1 VKKGEAIRKIKPDKH
16 VEDNLIVAKYG
27 RFAGSRAFEALRYFE
42 MMRLCSEHEE
52 TREFIQIMGTYPFAK
67 LTLLDGMGPF
77 IEAIKKRDAAFFE
90 ELAELMRWMS
100 SQNSWASPVWE
111 AFISYIWWEQ
121 QKIRYGERKREIT
134 RKEVAE
140 YLGEKFNDR
149 VPDTKIS
156 MMATRC
162 GIKLK
167 PGKPGPSDEYRR
179 HRRRRSPRKH

>member
-27 RFAGSRAFEALRYFE
+27 RFAGSRAFEALKYFE

-52 TREFIQIMGTYPFAK
+52 TREFIQVMGTHPFAK

-100 SQNSWASPVWE
+100 SQNSWASPVWGS
-111 AFISYIWWEQ
+111 IHILYLV
-121 QKIRYGERKREIT
+121 GT
-134 RKEVAE
+134 RKDSIRRKENGDYAERGRRIPRREVQ
-140 YLGEKFNDR
+140 
-149 VPDTKIS
+149 
-156 MMATRC
+156 
-162 GIKLK
+162 
-167 PGKPGPSDEYRR
+167 
-179 HRRRRSPRKH
+179 